1 MHVVLVSMSR
11 YIITKLFV
19 PILRFATPSFMPL
32 TMAMAGP

>member
-1 MHVVLVSMSR
+1 MYVVLVSMSR

-32 TMAMAGP
+32 SKAMADP